1 MEQGITR
8 TASKPLAAGEQ
19 RYQQLP
25 AVERR
30 KNIAPGDIEFELCH
44 GKPTAMS
51 LLPLEQIEQIN
62 VRALLRV
69 DQPLRKKSDGIRMV
83 HALQPGQVLGGDA
96 PQIGKR
102 QLLAER
108 TAADLRAAS
117 RHRGFASAIAREN
130 RFGVRPIV
138 IVREKDAPFERP

>member
-8 TASKPLAAGEQ
+8 TASKPLADGEQ

-51 LLPLEQIEQIN
+51 LLPLEQID

-69 DQPLRKKSDGIRMV
+69 GQPLRKKSDGIRMV

-102 QLLAER
+102 QLLAE
-108 TAADLRAAS
+108 
-117 RHRGFASAIAREN
+117 
-130 RFGVRPIV
+130 
-138 IVREKDAPFERP
+138 